1 MSRPKC
7 PNHTVEMDRTDEPRV
22 WICPISGAR
31 FEADSDDLSTEVR
44 YDKYGRPLIDWKL
57 TPLDGDGG

>member
-7 PNHTVEMDRTDEPRV
+7 PNHTVEMDKTDEPRI

-31 FEADSDDLSTEVR
+31 FEAEADEQRGEVR
-44 YDKYGRPLIDWKL
+44 YDKYGNPMIEWKL
-57 TPLDGDGG
+57 KPLDGQGG

>member
-7 PNHTVEMDRTDEPRV
+7 PNHTVEMNKTDEPRI

-31 FEADSDDLSTEVR
+31 FEADADEQEHMVK
-44 YDKYGRPLIDWKL
+44 YDKYGRPMIEYKL
-57 TPLDGDGG
+57 TPLDGAGG